1 MWFPV
6 FNIELHY
13 LLLGISTILLGIF
26 VDLVLGIAEA
36 IKKGKFR
43 WGVVVSFLDT
53 NVLPYVI
60 VWGLFSAIPVAMIYW
75 KFAEIITIP
84 LTAFSTVAFS
94 FIIGELL
101 TSIWSHIK
109 AIGFPVEK

>member
-6 FNIELHY
+6 LNTELHY

-36 IKKGKFR
+36 IKKKDFS
-43 WGVVVSFLDT
+43 WMVVVSFLET
-53 NVLPYVI
+53 NILPYVI

-75 KFAEIITIP
+75 KFAELITIP
-84 LTAFSTVAFS
+84 LVAFSSVAFS

-101 TSIWSHIK
+101 TSIWGHLK
-109 AIGFPVEK
+109 AIGFPIEK